1 MGNEATARWNVE
13 SIAQMLGARRTT
25 VTLLASRFQQDG
37 LMGNLP
43 DHRSLRRPIITRP
56 CPVSPGAISLTFH
69 LDHSVGANQSLAW
82 YPIWYMDSDGR

>member
-43 DHRSLRRPIITRP
+43 GHRSLRRPIIT
-56 CPVSPGAISLTFH
+56 
-69 LDHSVGANQSLAW
+69 
-82 YPIWYMDSDGR
+82 YPASCTLNP